1 MTTQLSPAPPVA
13 HITYDTPIDVG
24 TTTTTTTTTTST
36 KNKSNNTISSMTTAT
51 PRSPPNTDEMSR
63 YEYTDDDDDLPSPTT
78 SSSNS
83 HIKGPNRHRINSSD
97 IPRTYSGLYGS
108 GGSNGD
114 LLPFELSR
122 NLNTDWFDNANGP
135 GLLVLYLSII
145 IIFQLA
151 IMAITPVYASFTITN
166 IVHGV
171 VTITYLHWIKGS
183 PNFYEQGEMNAMTF
197 WEQLTSKPNDAK
209 ICPRR
214 ENRRRVL
221 LLIPTLLCYVGCH
234 FGYYEL
240 KLSVINVIV
249 WCWCIISKMP
259 FMNGV
264 RVLGYNRTVGIDDN
278 VMGDD
283 DDEDCCDDYEN
294 DGDVGLN
301 LDMDT
306 KKDR

>member
-1 MTTQLSPAPPVA
+1 MTTHLPTAPPVS
-13 HITYDTPIDVG
+13 HITCDTPIDQ
-24 TTTTTTTTTTST
+24 SAPS
-36 KNKSNNTISSMTTAT
+36 NKSNNTISSMTTAAPT
-51 PRSPPNTDEMSR
+51 SPRSLPMMHE
-63 YEYTDDDDDLPSPTT
+63 DDDLPPVSRTA
-78 SSSNS
+78 
-83 HIKGPNRHRINSSD
+83 GPNRHRINSSD

-108 GGSNGD
+108 GGSTGD

-135 GLLVLYLSII
+135 GMLVLYLSII
-145 IIFQLA
+145 IIFQLG
-151 IMAITPVYASFTITN
+151 IMAVTPIYVSFTITN
-166 IVHGV
+166 LVHGII
-171 VTITYLHWIKGS
+171 TITYLHWIKGS

-221 LLIPTLLCYVGCH
+221 LLIPTVLCHVGCH
-234 FGYYEL
+234 FANYEL
-240 KLSVINVIV
+240 KLCLINVVV

-283 DDEDCCDDYEN
+283 DDDDDDYAKGGQNSDE
-294 DGDVGLN
+294 DIGLN
-301 LDMDT
+301 LDSDT